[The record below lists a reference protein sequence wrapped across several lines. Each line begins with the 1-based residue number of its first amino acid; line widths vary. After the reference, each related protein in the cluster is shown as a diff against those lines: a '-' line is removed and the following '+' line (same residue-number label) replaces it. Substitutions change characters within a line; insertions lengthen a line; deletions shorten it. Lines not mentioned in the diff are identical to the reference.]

1 MLAAPGI
8 WPAPEQADQARHAEG
23 LLVLLRAGGLLRPTT
38 LPIVGL
44 AVIAGAGGFW
54 LLIQLDPLFREAVAP
69 WRTPAVRAV
78 MGWVTTF
85 GQGWVLGV
93 AALVMALV
101 AHYGGRRDLVRAGIV
116 AVPAL
121 IASGLVSRVIK
132 IVVARPRPRTL
143 EDVDSWWPSLVSAY
157 HSFPSGHATSA
168 FTLAAVLAVAAPSG
182 RWVYYALAGLIA
194 LSRVALDAH
203 FVSDVVAGGLLGWA
217 TGRAAM
223 IVADRRWP
231 VRGRS

>member
-1 MLAAPGI
+1 M
-8 WPAPEQADQARHAEG
+8 
-23 LLVLLRAGGLLRPTT
+23 LLRAGRLSRPTT
-38 LPIVGL
+38 LPIFVL
-44 AVIAGAGGFW
+44 AVAAGVAAFYF
-54 LLIQLDPLFREAVAP
+54 LTRLDPLFREAIAP
-69 WRTPAVRAV
+69 WRTPIVRAV

-101 AHYGGRRDLVRAGIV
+101 AHYAGRRELVRAGIV

-132 IVVARPRPRTL
+132 ILVARPRPRML
-143 EDVDSWWPSLVSAY
+143 PDAVDSWWPSLASAY

-182 RWVYYALAGLIA
+182 RWVFYALAGVIA
-194 LSRVALDAH
+194 FSRVAVDAH

-223 IVADRRWP
+223 LVADRRWP
-231 VRGRS
+231 MRDRARTP

>member
-1 MLAAPGI
+1 M
-8 WPAPEQADQARHAEG
+8 
-23 LLVLLRAGGLLRPTT
+23 LLRAGRLTRPIT
-38 LPIVGL
+38 LPIFVL
-44 AVIAGAGGFW
+44 AVAAGAGAFYF
-54 LLIQLDPLFREAVAP
+54 LIQLDPLFREAIAP
-69 WRTPAVRAV
+69 WRTPTVRAV

-93 AALVMALV
+93 AAVVMAVV
-101 AHYGGRRDLVRAGIV
+101 AHYGGRLDLVRAGIV

-143 EDVDSWWPSLVSAY
+143 ENVDSWWPSLASAY

-182 RWVYYALAGLIA
+182 RWGFYAVAGLIA
-194 LSRVALDAH
+194 FSRVALDAH

-231 VRGRS
+231 VRDRPRTA

>member
-1 MLAAPGI
+1 MAERSDRLLSSPRIGRLFRLPRFSFLIGGVAAGV
-8 WPAPEQADQARHAEG
+8 AAFYFLTR
-23 LLVLLRAGGLLRPTT
+23 
-38 LPIVGL
+38 
-44 AVIAGAGGFW
+44 
-54 LLIQLDPLFREAVAP
+54 LDPLFREAIAP

-93 AALVMALV
+93 AALIV
-101 AHYGGRRDLVRAGIV
+101 AAAAYYAGRPALVRAGIV

-121 IASGLVSRVIK
+121 IVSGLISRVIK
-132 IVVARPRPRTL
+132 IMVARPRPRTL
-143 EDVDSWWPSLVSAY
+143 QDVDSWWPSLASAY

-168 FTLAAVLAVAAPSG
+168 FTVAAVLAVVLPSR
-182 RWVYYALAGLIA
+182 RWAFYALAGLIA

-231 VRGRS
+231 AREPARPS